1 MGNEMKDESENTE
14 YRMPIYLN
22 TQQFFLVM
30 IKIIFDI
37 IATDIKWICCRAPNQ
52 LNIPHDMMIIWGQ
65 IENDIL
71 KFKYY

>member
-30 IKIIFDI
+30 IK
-37 IATDIKWICCRAPNQ
+37 N
-52 LNIPHDMMIIWGQ
+52 NI
-65 IENDIL
+65 
-71 KFKYY
+71 